1 MFPTNKLASIVRP
14 LPLLGMLLLSL
25 VPTGFARAE
34 LVPEEIALVVSR
46 SSREA
51 QALAKYYCQQRGVP
65 EEHICLVDMPR
76 GEQVD
81 RKTWQWAIRPEIQKW
96 LVENDPSAKL
106 KCLVTVWDTPL
117 KIAPAPMDTE
127 AKSYQTFL
135 TSERQN
141 RLLNLKRAAA
151 QLQAIANGSSVSGQ
165 AELAQGDTLESLKAE
180 LEQALQAAQKAIAT
194 MPAGEAGDANNPR
207 TRAAARLQQL
217 AVLAGGGQVLLQ
229 GMSQQLDQPN
239 MQTQFDVL
247 RGRASAFG
255 EIKSLLDQMAP
266 GVERDS
272 LTLATIERSAGLI
285 GSVEWLNEHIKT
297 VEKNETGASFDS
309 ELSLV
314 MWPDEYA
321 LLRWQPNYLRPGYD
335 NSQLRSYR
343 RTLMVARIDGPT
355 LRIAKRLIDDA
366 IAVEKAGGLKG
377 KVYLDARGLAKLDP
391 PGQPPKQLKP
401 GSYEDYDRSLLV
413 TAKGLRE
420 QTELDITLNEA
431 PELFQPGD
439 CPDAALYCG
448 WYSLAKYVDAF
459 EFTKG
464 AVAFH
469 LASAEAR
476 TLRDAESKVWCK
488 RLLEEGVCATMGPVY
503 EPYLVAYPRPN
514 EFIPLLLGGDLTL
527 VECYYRTK
535 PFNSWMMTL
544 VGDPLYRPYAGQGIG
559 K

>member
-1 MFPTNKLASIVRP
+1 MNPISSKFCFPRDFQMLFVLS
-14 LPLLGMLLLSL
+14 GMLL
-25 VPTGFARAE
+25 TGGIARAD
-34 LVPEEIALVVSR
+34 LAPEQIALVVAR

-51 QALAKYYCQQRGVP
+51 QSLAKYYCQQRGVP
-65 EEHICLVDMPR
+65 EENVCLVDMPR
-76 GEQVD
+76 GEVVD

-96 LVENDPSAKL
+96 LTDNDPSGKL
-106 KCLVTVWDTPL
+106 RCLVTVWDTPL
-117 KIAPAPMDTE
+117 KIAPAPMDVE
-127 AKSYQTFL
+127 AKRYQTYL
-135 TSERQN
+135 TSERDN

-151 QLQAIANGSSVSGQ
+151 QLQAIATAGSVTQ
-165 AELAQGDTLESLKAE
+165 LPELAQGDTLESLKAE
-180 LEQALQAAQKAIAT
+180 LEQALQAAQKAIAA
-194 MPAGEAGDANNPR
+194 MPQGDASEANNLR
-207 TRAAARLQQL
+207 NRAAGRLQQL

-247 RGRASAFG
+247 RGRASAFA
-255 EIKSLLDQMAP
+255 EIKSLLEQMAP
-266 GVERDS
+266 GVERDA

-285 GSVEWLNEHIKT
+285 GSVEWLNEQIKT
-297 VEKNETGASFDS
+297 ANKNETGASFDS

-314 MWPDEYA
+314 MWPDDYA

-391 PGQPPKQLKP
+391 PGQPPKKLKP

-413 TAKGLRE
+413 TAKGLRD
-420 QTELDITLNEA
+420 QTELEVTLNDA
-431 PELFQPGD
+431 PELFQAGE

-459 EFTKG
+459 ELRRG
-464 AVAFH
+464 AVAYH
-469 LASAEAR
+469 LASAEAT
-476 TLRDAESKVWCK
+476 TLREPDSKVWCK

-514 EFIPLLLGGDLTL
+514 EFIPLLFGGDLTL

-544 VGDPLYRPYAGQGIG
+544 VGDPLYKPYGGQGIG